1 MDLLSELRLTIAQWL
16 PKVTGMLWDGMVMKS
31 GNTCKELLGDRYLRI
46 DPLIPEE
53 IGLDDPKMST

>member
-1 MDLLSELRLTIAQWL
+1 MRLTIAQWL